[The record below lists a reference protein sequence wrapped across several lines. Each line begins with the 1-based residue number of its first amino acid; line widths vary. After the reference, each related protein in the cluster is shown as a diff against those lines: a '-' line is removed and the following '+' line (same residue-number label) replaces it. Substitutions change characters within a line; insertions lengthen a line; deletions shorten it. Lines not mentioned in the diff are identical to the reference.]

1 LPDQI
6 SNKPLIF
13 QQLHWPWRHCILE
26 LGLRDSCL
34 QSPRVQDAGKCSWHV
49 QPQPGYL
56 LGWQA
61 MDKGQVVVAA
71 DLLQVT
77 YDYGSRFVA
86 AGDAETQ

>member
-1 LPDQI
+1 
-6 SNKPLIF
+6 
-13 QQLHWPWRHCILE
+13 
-26 LGLRDSCL
+26 
-34 QSPRVQDAGKCSWHV
+34 
-49 QPQPGYL
+49 
-56 LGWQA
+56 